1 VGVVADRLNLA
12 FPSSC
17 DLGRGSRDRQDI
29 TLERS
34 DSLNKKAVI
43 SLAFVF
49 LFAFSAAAFAKHGGG
64 DDRGDRGG
72 RDGRTATFQVKAGN
86 AEQGGNL
93 KLRARAKHGDRKEAF
108 SASAVVHFASGDV
121 TVTLSR
127 KGKNLDARAR
137 VPVAQDEA
145 LGSVL
150 VDFSVTYGT
159 AVQSL
164 SDTGRIHAD
173 DDDDDADDDG
183 DERVGPSPSPD
194 ESPES

>member
-1 VGVVADRLNLA
+1 V
-12 FPSSC
+12 
-17 DLGRGSRDRQDI
+17 
-29 TLERS
+29 
-34 DSLNKKAVI
+34 NKKAVI

-64 DDRGDRGG
+64 DDRGG
-72 RDGRTATFQVKAGN
+72 RDGRAATFQVKAGN

-93 KLRARAKHGDRKEAF
+93 KLRARAKHGDRNEVF
-108 SASAVVHFASGDV
+108 SASAIVHFASGDV

-127 KGKNLDARAR
+127 KGKNLDARVR

-159 AVQSL
+159 ALQSL
-164 SDTGRIHAD
+164 SDTGRINAN
-173 DDDDDADDDG
+173 DDDDDADEG
-183 DERVGPSPSPD
+183 VSPSPSPD